1 MASKLEKEKHI
12 ERLLKKVKPIAEN
25 IISGRIATF
34 NTDKNVEYIDKA
46 KYNALAA
53 DYKHLQS
60 VFSFYRAIIQN
71 MSSGLISID
80 LKGHITFFNK
90 TASRSLKY
98 NPEDL
103 MEKPMDTLCGDDLP
117 SKELLHRIIAKR
129 ETLEGKELRL
139 MNGEGKYIR
148 VGFSSMPLHDENNN
162 HEGIIIVFRDLTE
175 ILEMRQQLERME
187 RLATLGEL
195 SAGIAHEIRNP
206 LAGVKAS
213 AQVLQESFE
222 GSDFRSELVE
232 RIVREIDRSNEL
244 LKEFF
249 KFAKPSKPHRSFYDV
264 EMIIDGVYL
273 LLAPRFKKKN
283 IKFFK
288 SFSENTDQVYIDE
301 NQIEQIFLNLFL
313 NAIDAM
319 PDGGDLSV
327 KTKTSKMVVNYV
339 KDGKAGKESVRAVE
353 ILIKDTGVGINPDML
368 EKIFNPFYTTK
379 SDGLGLGLSISN
391 RLINE
396 NGGKMEVESHPG
408 NGSTFK
414 LMLPVKKDLNI

>member
-1 MASKLEKEKHI
+1 MTSQLEKEKQI
-12 ERLLKKVKPIAEN
+12 ERLLKKKSPIATESKPRVLSTN
-25 IISGRIATF
+25 ADIRDG
-34 NTDKNVEYIDKA
+34 YIEKA
-46 KYNALAA
+46 RYNALAA
-53 DYKHLQS
+53 DLKHLQS
-60 VFSFYRAIIQN
+60 VFSFYQAIIQN
-71 MSSGLISID
+71 MSSGLISLD
-80 LKGHITFFNK
+80 LKGYVTFFNK
-90 TASRSLKY
+90 TAAKALKY
-98 NPEDL
+98 KPEDL
-103 MEKPMDTLCGDDLP
+103 MEKPIDALCGDDYP
-117 SKELLHRIIAKR
+117 SKELLHRVIAKR

-139 MNGEGKYIR
+139 INGEGIYIR

-162 HEGIIIVFRDLTE
+162 HEGMIIVFRDLTE
-175 ILEMRQQLERME
+175 ILEMRQQVERME

-222 GSDFRSELVE
+222 GSDFRSELVD

-264 EMIIDGVYL
+264 EIIIDGVYL
-273 LLAPRFKKKN
+273 LLAPRFKKKK
-283 IKFFK
+283 IIFQK
-288 SFSENTDQVYIDE
+288 SFSENTEETYIDE

-319 PDGGDLSV
+319 EEGGLLKV
-327 KTKTSKMVVNYV
+327 QTKSSKMVVNYI
-339 KDGKAGKESVRAVE
+339 KDGKTIKENNPAVE
-353 ILIKDTGVGINPDML
+353 ILIEDTGSGILPEML

-396 NGGKMEVESHPG
+396 NGGKMEVESEPG
-408 NGSTFK
+408 KGSIFR
-414 LMLPVKKDLNI
+414 LLLPIRKDQN